1 MTRAYIIAGMAFGDE
16 AKGATVDALC
26 RSLPV
31 DLIVRYNGGCQAAH
45 YVTLQDGTAHCFSQ
59 FGAGMLAN
67 THVRTHLSRFMLI
80 EPFAMMR
87 EAKALSKLMGY
98 VWERTTVDRNAVIV
112 TPFHR
117 HLNRLREYSRG
128 ATAHG
133 SCGRGIGVAREMQL
147 KHGQSVLM
155 VKDLRYRQRTID
167 KLQFLLEEMWPEII
181 SLDGFRPAGVLP
193 LTSTECELYADEYLK
208 WPAHITDS
216 LYPTG
221 CMVFEGAQGV
231 MLDEKH
237 GTAPHNTWTNTTF
250 ENADVLLDEAG
261 VKKEERTRI
270 GCFRAYYTR
279 HGSGPFPTEDS
290 DLDLPELHND
300 NDGFQGRFRLGHF
313 DFKLA
318 KRAVDIVGGVDSLA
332 ISHMDYL
339 PRLGWSE
346 SDFLASVAANL
357 KTPVGMLGRGS
368 TATHRA
374 ISFEVPA

>member
-1 MTRAYIIAGMAFGDE
+1 MTRAYLVAGMAFGDE

-26 RSLPV
+26 RSLSV

-67 THVRTHLSRFMLI
+67 THVRTHLSRFMLV

-87 EAKALSKLMGY
+87 EAKALSKLIGNM
-98 VWERTTVDRNAVIV
+98 WERTTVDRDAVIV

-128 ATAHG
+128 AMAHG

-155 VKDLRYRQRTID
+155 AKDLHYRQRTID
-167 KLQFLLEEMWPEII
+167 KLQFLLEEMWPEIV

-193 LTSTECELYADEYLK
+193 LTSNECELYADEYLK

-216 LYPTG
+216 LYSTE

-270 GCFRAYYTR
+270 GCFRTYYTR

-300 NDGFQGRFRLGHF
+300 NDGFQGKFRLGHF

-318 KRAVDIVGGVDSLA
+318 KRAVDVVGGVDSLA
-332 ISHMDYL
+332 ISHMDYIC
-339 PRLGWSE
+339 R
-346 SDFLASVAANL
+346 V
-357 KTPVGMLGRGS
+357 
-368 TATHRA
+368 
-374 ISFEVPA
+374 